1 MVLESLCVIDP
12 CYHSRFVI
20 NLKYGLG
27 VRMKNMHPK
36 NRLGYLRKRRG
47 IVGLEAAIV
56 LIAFVIIAAAFSF
69 MVVNQ
74 GLFATERGKTVIQE
88 GLKQASTP
96 LTMDGSTFVRTM
108 KDGDGV
114 DVIVIP
120 VRAFGV
126 KYVAMWK
133 NETVVALKVGKSA
146 WANVYG
152 GVLYE
157 YSGNGDVTDEVI
169 DSTPDGALLIFGGTL
184 VNPPIVPGS
193 LKITAT
199 VNDSPVTITDNA
211 AGVLTGT
218 GVTGTIDY
226 VSGVWALTWGA
237 APGPD
242 AGTVIIADYKLA
254 EDVGI
259 AVVPPSSMNLAHEN
273 LVPGSETIYADG
285 TALVRTT
292 DYTID
297 YDLGEITW
305 VTDQTGNAIT
315 ADYMWANRET
325 FDPSGYKFDNIV
337 GLQYDSRTG
346 LYYNGAYSSGA
357 GETVAI
363 LALENSNGDESLDSF
378 EKGYLIVTL
387 ASEDAAKVRAAITIE
402 IRLEKTAPLS
412 IEFNIPEA
420 MPKDTWV
427 LT

>member
-1 MVLESLCVIDP
+1 
-12 CYHSRFVI
+12 
-20 NLKYGLG
+20 
-27 VRMKNMHPK
+27 MHPK

-108 KDGDGV
+108 AGGDGV

-133 NETVVALKVGKSA
+133 NETVVSLKVGKSA

-152 GVLYE
+152 GVLYA
-157 YSGNGDVTDEVI
+157 YSGIDEVTGEVI
-169 DSTPDGALLIFGGTL
+169 DSTPDGVLLIFGGTL
-184 VNPPIVPGS
+184 ANQPIVPSS
-193 LKITAT
+193 LTITAT
-199 VNDSPVTITDNA
+199 VSSLPVTITDA
-211 AGVLTGT
+211 AGVLTGA

-226 VSGVWALTWGA
+226 ETGDWALTFA
-237 APGPD
+237 VTGPD
-242 AGTVIIADYKLA
+242 ADTDITADYKRA
-254 EDVGI
+254 EDAGLGGGI
-259 AVVPPSSMNLAHEN
+259 GTTMNLAHDN
-273 LVPGSETIYADG
+273 VVPGSETIYADG
-285 TALVRTT
+285 IALAITT

-297 YDLGEITW
+297 YGLGVITW
-305 VTDQTGNAIT
+305 VLDQTGKVII
-315 ADYMWANRET
+315 ADYEWAGSET
-325 FDPSGYKFDNIV
+325 FDPSGYKFDDIV
-337 GLQYDSRTG
+337 GLQYDSGTG

-357 GETVAI
+357 GETAAVLAI
-363 LALENSNGDESLDSF
+363 ENSNGDESLDSF
-378 EKGYLIVTL
+378 EKGYLIITL

-402 IRLEKTAPLS
+402 VRLEKTAPLS

>member
-108 KDGDGV
+108 KNGEGV

-133 NETVVALKVGKSA
+133 NETVVSLKVGKSA

-152 GVLYE
+152 GVLYS
-157 YSGNGDVTDEVI
+157 YDGTVTGEVI
-169 DSTPDGALLIFGGTL
+169 DSTPDGALLIFGGAL
-184 VNPPIVPGS
+184 ANQPIVPGS
-193 LKITAT
+193 ITITAT
-199 VNDSPVTITDNA
+199 VSSAPVTITDTDNLD
-211 AGVLTGT
+211 GTGT
-218 GVTGTIDY
+218 LEDAGPTVSGTIYYATGD
-226 VSGVWALTWGA
+226 WDLTWAA

-242 AGTVIIADYKLA
+242 ADT
-254 EDVGI
+254 
-259 AVVPPSSMNLAHEN
+259 
-273 LVPGSETIYADG
+273 
-285 TALVRTT
+285 
-292 DYTID
+292 
-297 YDLGEITW
+297 EIT
-305 VTDQTGNAIT
+305 
-315 ADYMWANRET
+315 ANYDCIGGET
-325 FDPSGYKFDNIV
+325 FDPSGYKFDDIV
-337 GLQYDSRTG
+337 GLQYNAETG
-346 LYYNGAYSSGA
+346 LYHNGAYSSGMGKTA
-357 GETVAI
+357 AV

-402 IRLEKTAPLS
+402 VRLEKTAPLS

>member
-1 MVLESLCVIDP
+1 
-12 CYHSRFVI
+12 
-20 NLKYGLG
+20 
-27 VRMKNMHPK
+27 MHPK

-108 KDGDGV
+108 AGGDGV

-133 NETVVALKVGKSA
+133 NETVVSLKVGKSA

-152 GVLYE
+152 GVLYT
-157 YSGNGDVTDEVI
+157 YGGYDVTGEAVGTGDGTTADFNLDHIPIVDGSETIYVDGVAQTEGVGNDYTIVPATGVITFEATAIPELGVVITADYKQAEEVG
-169 DSTPDGALLIFGGTL
+169 STDALGAFTGALDNT
-184 VNPPIVPGS
+184 PIVPS
-193 LKITAT
+193 S
-199 VNDSPVTITDNA
+199 V
-211 AGVLTGT
+211 VLTIGAEIYTDDGEGQLT
-218 GVTGTIDY
+218 GGAGTGTIDY
-226 VSGVWALTWGA
+226 ATGALDISGA
-237 APGPD
+237 
-242 AGTVIIADYKLA
+242 
-254 EDVGI
+254 
-259 AVVPPSSMNLAHEN
+259 
-273 LVPGSETIYADG
+273 TIS
-285 TALVRTT
+285 T
-292 DYTID
+292 D
-297 YDLGEITW
+297 
-305 VTDQTGNAIT
+305 IT
-315 ADYMWANRET
+315 AYYKWAGSET
-325 FDPSGYKFDNIV
+325 FDPSGYKFDDIV
-337 GLQYDSRTG
+337 GLQYDSSTG

-357 GETVAI
+357 GKTAAV

-402 IRLEKTAPLS
+402 VRLEKTAPLS
-412 IEFNIPEA
+412 IEFNIPES

-427 LT
+427 MT